1 MWMNWN
7 LKFSFALC
15 LVYLFNRLWPIIC
28 PIRLG
33 LIPTTKFY
41 MHDMQI
47 KEMQPSNGF
56 CRQAVNLIEMLDQCC
71 LEQIL
76 SSMNTILGQLQGNYE
91 FIFPQ
96 QCSLK
101 YKVIFLYEKGD
112 IFIGL
117 VNLWSPKRW
126 ILHIQFRI
134 AGYRSMQQ
142 WTVTDIHCLDISLL
156 VLFHQFQLI
165 LICTLILFSL
175 SLAYLYGSCSKW
187 TEMFRCEWGQNYHI
201 G

>member
-101 YKVIFLYEKGD
+101 YKVIF
-112 IFIGL
+112 FI
-117 VNLWSPKRW
+117 WKRW
-126 ILHIQFRI
+126 YIHWLGQLMEPKEMDFAHSVQDSGIQI
-134 AGYRSMQQ
+134 NATVNSYWYPLLGY
-142 WTVTDIHCLDISLL
+142 
-156 VLFHQFQLI
+156 
-165 LICTLILFSL
+165 
-175 SLAYLYGSCSKW
+175 
-187 TEMFRCEWGQNYHI
+187 
-201 G
+201 